1 MTEKRE
7 SWVMKAQ
14 KLGVLGRPE
23 QGQEERGEES
33 IICQVEQKFEE
44 RKGWQKKYLKE
55 LCVIIITRNLQ

>member
-1 MTEKRE
+1 
-7 SWVMKAQ
+7 MKAQ